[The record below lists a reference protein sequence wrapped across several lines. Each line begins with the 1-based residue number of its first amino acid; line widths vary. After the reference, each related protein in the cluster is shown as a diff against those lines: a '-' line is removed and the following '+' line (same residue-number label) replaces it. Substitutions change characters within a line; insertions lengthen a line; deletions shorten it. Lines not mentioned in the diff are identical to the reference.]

1 MSPVARPV
9 GTPSAAAWVAG
20 RAAARPAVWGR
31 DLVCAGQR
39 PARRRL
45 GCRPSAPLTTPPQ
58 LPGRWSALL
67 QGDNKGG
74 GRGLSEMKGAG
85 RACGRKKAKRW
96 RTATVP
102 GEGER

>member
-1 MSPVARPV
+1 MSPVTRPA
-9 GTPSAAAWVAG
+9 GAPSVAASVAD
-20 RAAARPAVWGR
+20 RVAARPAVWGGG
-31 DLVCAGQR
+31 LVCAGQR
-39 PARRRL
+39 PARRWW

-67 QGDNKGG
+67 QGDNKGS

-96 RTATVP
+96 RTTAVP